1 LRECEITHVDDEIKR
16 QVTYHCETH
25 DMQVDPFK
33 TDEPCP
39 LGKLEA
45 HFEKRLEE
53 TKEAIMRDLKGA
65 VVWR

>member
-1 LRECEITHVDDEIKR
+1 MRECEIVHTDDKIKR
-16 QVTYHCETH
+16 EVTYRCETH

-45 HFEKRLEE
+45 HFEARIAELE
-53 TKEAIMRDLKGA
+53 KKIANYVLGYKP
-65 VVWR
+65 